1 MKNFWGTFTTR
12 VKRGILSPMFLLST
26 ALCTTFMVLF
36 VAEYLDPSLH
46 PYPTGLHY
54 FLNTADHKGATYLI
68 MMIVAFP
75 AATMFYDDWKT
86 GYFKFLIPR
95 AGRKKYA
102 FAVTLAAGV
111 TAAAAMIMSYLIFST
126 IILSRFPAVSDLD
139 PSRLRDNT
147 MGFLNGGLLCT
158 GHAFL
163 CYLLY
168 FLTKGAM
175 AAFFA
180 ILAVFQSMLITNR
193 HLTLISPVLIYILYF
208 SFNLFYIL
216 PAVLNPFVLYWNG
229 LKLYLV
235 FGGTM
240 DGDFFSPFAA
250 IYPML
255 FTAVITAVL
264 IFAEFKI
271 LRLKMNR
278 SI

>member
-1 MKNFWGTFTTR
+1 MKDFWGTLTTHI
-12 VKRGILSPMFLLST
+12 KRGMISPMFLIST
-26 ALCTTFMVLF
+26 ALCTTFMVMF

-46 PYPTGLHY
+46 RYAIGLHY
-54 FLNTADHKGATYLI
+54 FLDLADSKGATYLI

-86 GYFKFLIPR
+86 GYIKFLIPR
-95 AGRKKYA
+95 VGRKKYA
-102 FAVTLAAGV
+102 FAVTLATGI
-111 TAAAAMIMSYLIFST
+111 TAAAAMIISYLIFST
-126 IILSRFPAVSDLD
+126 IVLSRFPAVTDIE
-139 PSRLRDNT
+139 PSRLRDDT
-147 MGFLNGGLLCT
+147 MGFFNGGLLCT
-158 GHAFL
+158 GHVFL

-180 ILAVFQSMLITNR
+180 ILAVFQSMLITNK

-208 SFNLFYIL
+208 SFNFYYIL
-216 PAVLNPFVLYWNG
+216 PAVLNPFVLYRNG
-229 LKLYLV
+229 LRLYLV
-235 FGGTM
+235 FGGTL
-240 DGDFFSPFAA
+240 DGDFFSPIAA
-250 IYPML
+250 IYPMF

-264 IFAEFKI
+264 IFAEIKI